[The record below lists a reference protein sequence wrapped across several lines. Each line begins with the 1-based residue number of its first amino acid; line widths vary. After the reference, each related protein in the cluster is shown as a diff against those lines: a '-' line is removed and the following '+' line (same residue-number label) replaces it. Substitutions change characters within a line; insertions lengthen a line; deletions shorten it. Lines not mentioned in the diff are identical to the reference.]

1 MKTRILLI
9 ACTLPLSACNRS
21 PQVHENNASVAEVQ
35 NKVAAAT
42 AGDSFVRPGRWESK
56 VTIEE
61 MTIPGMTGDMAKQM
75 NRHVQVNASCLTE
88 TEAKRPK
95 EDFFAGE
102 NKNCRYDHFDMAGGK
117 IDAVMKCSENGA
129 GQTMTMAGTYGPEEY
144 QMKMSMAAQGMPGPA
159 SGMSMKMRVDAKR
172 IGDCDKDES

>member
-9 ACTLPLSACNRS
+9 ACTLPLGACNRS
-21 PQVHENNASVAEVQ
+21 PQVHEDNASVAEVQ

-75 NRHVQVNASCLTE
+75 NGHVQVNASCLTE
-88 TEAKRPK
+88 AEARRPK

-117 IDAVMKCSENGA
+117 IDAVMQCADG
-129 GQTMTMAGTYGPEEY
+129 GTTHTMTMTGGYTPDTYNMRMAMQAEGGDPAG
-144 QMKMSMAAQGMPGPA
+144 AAMT
-159 SGMSMKMRVDAKR
+159 MKMRVDAKR
-172 IGDCDKDES
+172 VGDCTGKES